1 MPYAV
6 PTPNDFRTRFP
17 AFADADDSVITYWIT
32 DAQRIVTTDWIETDY
47 QPAIL
52 SYAAHEMALAGL
64 ETSSSGA
71 SLPAGVTRFRS
82 GSMDVSVSENVAS
95 ATGYQATRYG
105 QAFATFLRRNR
116 GGVRVVG
123 GGTVPEGTTVP
134 GLYR

>member
-1 MPYAV
+1 MPYTA
-6 PTPNDFRTRFP
+6 PTANDLRARFP
-17 AFADADDSVITYWIT
+17 AFADTDDSTIGYWIT
-32 DAQRIVTTDWIETDY
+32 DAQRIVTTDWIEADY

-52 SYAAHEMALAGL
+52 SYAAHELALAGL

-82 GSMDVSVSENVAS
+82 GSMDVSVSESAAS

-116 GGVRVVG
+116 GGARIVG
-123 GGTVPEGTTVP
+123 GGTIPEGTVVP